1 MNFLVYSLNN
11 LIFLNTHKC
20 QKKKKK
26 PPILI
31 ASFVKNIY
39 YRLWYGCK
47 EGKEVDLYFNNCSKL
62 KVYKVYGGNIK

>member
-1 MNFLVYSLNN
+1 MP
-11 LIFLNTHKC
+11 
-20 QKKKKK
+20 KKKKK